1 MRILSELV
9 RDLPI
14 ASREGDPRALGPTVE
29 AWPEERQAVERAVS
43 KRQNEYFATRHLA
56 RQALAA
62 FDVPAVAILNHP
74 DRSPRWPEG
83 IMGSLTHTD
92 SWCGVAVAR
101 TGGEI
106 VGLGI
111 DMERLNSVSP
121 EVARRILSERERH
134 LATDVE
140 VALRFSAKEAFYK
153 AIYARVQRYV
163 GFAEVEI
170 DLAPGERRFHVHL
183 VSEALAAE
191 IDPSRITGSYAME
204 AGLGCTV
211 VVVR

>member
-9 RDLPI
+9 RDLPV

-29 AWPEERQAVERAVS
+29 PWPEEREAVVRAVS

-56 RQALAA
+56 RQALAE
-62 FDVPAVAILNHP
+62 FDVPQVAILNNP
-74 DRSPRWPEG
+74 DRSPCWPAG

-101 TGGEI
+101 TGGEL

-111 DMERLNSVSP
+111 DMERLSSVSP

-134 LATDVE
+134 LATDAE

-163 GFAEVEI
+163 GFAEVEV
-170 DLAPGERRFHVHL
+170 DLAPSERRFDVRV
-183 VSEALAAE
+183 VSEALVAE
-191 IDPSRITGSYAME
+191 IGPSRIAGTYATE